1 MDRAT
6 LAFLESARVNDSH
19 EGDVEKLFKL
29 HLPAIQA
36 ELGVA
41 RAIDNVC
48 LLADA
53 GDTFL
58 YLLETLGRLATIIAY
73 GPPSSEYVET
83 RVSESAAQD
92 DLSTLGIV
100 DYLDDKHAALK

>member
-1 MDRAT
+1 MDRVT
-6 LAFLESARVNDSH
+6 FNFLESTRLDRSH
-19 EGDVEKLFKL
+19 DGDIEKLFKL

-36 ELGVA
+36 ELGMA
-41 RAIDNVC
+41 RAVDNAC

-53 GDTFL
+53 GDTFVH
-58 YLLETLGRLATIIAY
+58 LLETLSRLATIIAY

-83 RVSESAAQD
+83 RVSESVAED